1 MRLIAD
7 REETVKEKIISKLK
21 GIAIEIIPN
30 ETQREKK
37 KTTLKANSVPMPFKA
52 ISSFLTDMLLGYQKW
67 SRMGKKIFGVIMAN
81 FLLNWIITLNP
92 QIQKCNSISI

>member
-30 ETQREKK
+30 ETQREEK
-37 KTTLKANSVPMPFKA
+37 NNFKSEQCTNA
-52 ISSFLTDMLLGYQKW
+52 L
-67 SRMGKKIFGVIMAN
+67 
-81 FLLNWIITLNP
+81 
-92 QIQKCNSISI
+92 